1 MTNDSTLLQRRLPP
15 QVWLTTVPPWPPW
28 DLVEG
33 LDSNQRRR

>member
-33 LDSNQRRR
+33 AGFEPT